1 MSEGSHVSIET
12 ACKTPRSAVS
22 WVHGDTHLENEIS
35 AQPTVVKL
43 REITTRNGCKATLIF
58 CDHPNPGVR
67 REVAALLLR
76 SFQKRSEAT

>member
-1 MSEGSHVSIET
+1 MPEESHVSIET

-22 WVHGDTHLENEIS
+22 WIHGDTHLENEIS
-35 AQPTVVKL
+35 AQPTVAKL
-43 REITTRNGCKATLIF
+43 REITTRNGCKETLIF
-58 CDHPNPGVR
+58 CEHPNPGVR

>member
-12 ACKTPRSAVS
+12 ACKIPRAAVS
-22 WVHGDTHLENEIS
+22 WIHGDTHLENEIS

-43 REITTRNGCKATLIF
+43 REITTRNGCRATLIF
-58 CDHPNPGVR
+58 CELENPQIR